1 MFEHGF
7 SFIICRIN
15 SDPNVL
21 RRQIFHHAPSP
32 QPGQDRNDGGLSPT
46 ATSTPSSA
54 GSTGARPSSRQDLM
68 DRMSD
73 TSIGVF
79 SPIRGEESVPAG
91 SFYPLDPMRVSDDSS
106 RHVTIGTT
114 EMIDDTFDDTFS
126 AEPIDRTH
134 NESRKGPGSSIVLIE
149 TETPEQRMRRQGAI
163 RKTPKNSGKKTRSD
177 ST

>member
-1 MFEHGF
+1 
-7 SFIICRIN
+7 
-15 SDPNVL
+15 
-21 RRQIFHHAPSP
+21 
-32 QPGQDRNDGGLSPT
+32 
-46 ATSTPSSA
+46 
-54 GSTGARPSSRQDLM
+54 M
-68 DRMSD
+68 DRMSN

-114 EMIDDTFDDTFS
+114 EMIDDTFST
-126 AEPIDRTH
+126 EPIDRTH
-134 NESRKGPGSSIVLIE
+134 NESRQGPSSSILLIE